1 VKVVLITGAAP
12 YLGGPET
19 WKPLR
24 AAAPEIEFVEV
35 DPLIVGGGADME
47 RHVRNA
53 VEAALHDADA
63 VVAHG
68 GAARLALDAVA
79 RTRPTLPALLLTPM
93 MVLRTT
99 MPLRIVGAMLEWPFV
114 DQLII
119 GYARSKLRRLCADRG
134 YVRRQLGFFVRRDLI
149 SDELV
154 DEAQRRLRDP
164 RATGAVERT
173 REFMASALA
182 PLDPETDRVVTN
194 RRSVFGGVEYY
205 ERKKAR
211 QKGGIILPNANGS
224 PMIEDPVA
232 VADILREMLGASS
245 RRV

>member
-24 AAAPEIEFVEV
+24 AAAPEFEFVEV
-35 DPLIVGGGADME
+35 DPLIVAGDADME
-47 RHVRNA
+47 RHVRDA

-79 RTRPTLPALLLTPM
+79 QTRPTLPAVLLTPM
-93 MVLRTT
+93 MVLRPTL
-99 MPLRIVGAMLEWPFV
+99 PLRIVGAVLEWPFV
-114 DQLII
+114 DQLIT
-119 GYARSKLRRLCADRG
+119 GYARSKLRRLRADRG

-149 SDELV
+149 SDALV
-154 DEAQRRLRDP
+154 DEAQQRLRDP
-164 RATGAVERT
+164 RAASAVERT
-173 REFMASALA
+173 REFMAAALT
-182 PLDPETDRVVTN
+182 PLNPETDRVVTN
-194 RRSVFGGVEYY
+194 KRSVFGGVEYY

-211 QKGGIILPNANGS
+211 QKGGIILPNANGA
-224 PMIEDPVA
+224 PMIEEPIA
-232 VADILREMLGASS
+232 VARILRDMLGTSGGA
-245 RRV
+245 